1 MLKNKKYNGWK
12 NYDTWNVM
20 LWISNTENL
29 YFTLL
34 DIREEYKLQNRKLS
48 YKNFINEIGYQ
59 NEKTGD
65 NIKFL
70 NYKLSYR
77 ELNYAIQE
85 IA

>member
-34 DIREEYKLQNRKLS
+34 DIREEYKLQNKKLS

-59 NEKTGD
+59 NEETGD

-85 IA
+85 IV

>member
-34 DIREEYKLQNRKLS
+34 DIREEYKLQNKKLS

-85 IA
+85 IV